1 LRFTY
6 KRGNTMHTRQAF
18 AASAAT
24 ILIAFAAPAYAGHNG
39 DSVGAGLVGFGIG
52 AVVGSALT
60 PSTVV
65 VAPPPPPAYAPPP
78 PAYAPPPPAYPAAY
92 GPPPWSPGWYSYCR
106 NSYGPQLQPKYRIL
120 PGCRWRLVFLQI
132 AHRLLRKT
140 GRRLFR
146 THIFTHG
153 DLRAAVE

>member
-6 KRGNTMHTRQAF
+6 KRGNTMHTSPAF

-106 NSYGPQLQPKYRIL
+106 NSYGPNFNPNTGYYLAADGGWYF
-120 PGCRWRLVFLQI
+120 CR
-132 AHRLLRKT
+132 
-140 GRRLFR
+140 
-146 THIFTHG
+146 
-153 DLRAAVE
+153 